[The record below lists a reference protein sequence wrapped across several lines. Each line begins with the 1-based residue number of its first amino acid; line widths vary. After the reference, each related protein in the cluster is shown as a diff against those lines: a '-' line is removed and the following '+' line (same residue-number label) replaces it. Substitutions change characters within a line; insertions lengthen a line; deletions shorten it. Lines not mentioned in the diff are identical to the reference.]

1 MTRKMIYLLT
11 LAALAALLLAACST
25 NTTKSGAGHSNANS
39 ANADFTNNDITDND
53 SANNGTANTS
63 QSTPKEIIYATAKDI
78 NDINPHLY
86 AGSIPATG
94 MVFES
99 LVENTENGIQ
109 PLLAESWD
117 ISPDGKTYTFHL
129 RKGVTFHD
137 GAPFNSEAVIKNIE
151 AVQANAAKH
160 AWIKLAAK
168 IAAVHAVND
177 HTVQLDLTEAYYPT
191 LLELAMTRPYAFTSP
206 NDFKAGGT
214 KDGVAGYNG
223 TGPYKLAE
231 HKTDQYAL
239 FEANEN
245 YWGEAP
251 QVSKITAKVLPA
263 GETTLLALQKG
274 EVNFIFTDDR
284 GADSI
289 DVQAMSQ
296 LAEDRD
302 YQIISSKA
310 MNTKMIVANSGKS
323 DSPVAEKAVRE
334 ALWQSIDRET
344 ISKEIFNGTESPAE
358 SLFSSNVNYAD
369 IGLGKR
375 DYNPEAAIKLL
386 EEAGWKAENGSDI
399 RSKNGRSLSIKL
411 YYDAASP
418 SQKTQ
423 AEFIQS
429 TAKKAGI
436 ELKLVGEE
444 SSSVAKRRATGDYEL
459 LFNQTWG
466 LAYDPQSTISAFTA
480 ESSYLHTTKGIPQ
493 ADELYDKINE
503 VMVSSDEQSRQALY
517 RDILTIVH
525 DEAVFIPLTNGI
537 VTIVAP
543 RDLQHISFK
552 QTQYEL
558 PFEKMGFQ

>member
-1 MTRKMIYLLT
+1 MTKKMIYLLT
-11 LAALAALLLAACST
+11 IAVLAALMLAACST
-25 NTTKSGAGHSNANS
+25 NTTKSSSNPSNANS
-39 ANADFTNNDITDND
+39 ASADPANAAAAD
-53 SANNGTANTS
+53 SGH
-63 QSTPKEIIYATAKDI
+63 STPKELTYAAAKDI

-99 LVENTENGIQ
+99 LVENTEDGIQ
-109 PLLAESWD
+109 PLLAEAWD
-117 ISPDGKTYTFHL
+117 ISPDGKGYTFHL

-137 GAPFNSEAVIKNIE
+137 GAPFNAEAVKKNIE

-160 AWIKLAAK
+160 AWIKLSAK
-168 IAAVHAVND
+168 IAAVHAVD
-177 HTVQLDLTEAYYPT
+177 EHTVHLELTEAYYPA

-206 NDFKAGGT
+206 NDFKDGGT

-223 TGPYKLAE
+223 TGPYKLVE

-239 FEANEN
+239 FEANQS

-251 QVSKITAKVLPA
+251 LVSKITAKVLPA

-289 DVQAMSQ
+289 DVQAMNQ
-296 LAEDRD
+296 LAEKQN
-302 YQIISSKA
+302 YQIIRSKA
-310 MNTKMIVANSGKS
+310 MNTKMIVANSSKS
-323 DSPVAEKAVRE
+323 ESPVAEKAVRE
-334 ALWQSIDRET
+334 ALWQSIDREM

-375 DYNPEAAIKLL
+375 EYNPEAAIKLL
-386 EEAGWKAENGSDI
+386 EEAGWNAESGSDI
-399 RSKNGRSLSIKL
+399 RSKNGRSLNVKL

-429 TAKKAGI
+429 TAKKSGI
-436 ELKLVGEE
+436 GLELVGEE
-444 SSSVAKRRATGDYEL
+444 SSSLAKRRATGDYEL

-493 ADELYDKINE
+493 ADELYSKINE
-503 VMVSSDEQSRQALY
+503 VMVSSDEQSRGALY

-525 DEAVFIPLTNGI
+525 EEAVFIPLTNGI

-543 RDLQHISFK
+543 KELKRISFK